1 MKKIILLLL
10 MSFFSFSG
18 YSQLA
23 MEGFESGIPSTW
35 AVFDN
40 GVGTGQSWGINN
52 TVATPPIVYQ
62 GNNAAYINRETLA
75 NVGDIARDYLATPLV
90 TIPANGQL
98 RFFTRS
104 FANGNQGTKYQIRVA
119 PSTASQTNS
128 SAYALVQEWD
138 ETTLNATFNIYEE
151 KVVSLSAYAS
161 QQVYVSFVRVH
172 TQLAG
177 GINGAGDRWL
187 VDNVSIVQQCL
198 DPTGLAA
205 NGITQTSAN
214 LTWGNPSGATSWEIE
229 IIPATGTPT
238 GIGTVYNGTLPYAV
252 TATTAGTAFT
262 PSTDYKYYVRA
273 LCGSGSS
280 SIWVGPFPFST
291 STPGISCSAP
301 IIIGTIPYSTTDNTA
316 NYSDN
321 PAIEGSPGAS
331 GCGSTNGYLNGNDVV
346 YSYTATTTGVINVS
360 MTPSDTFSGIFAY
373 NSCANIG
380 VSCINGVAN
389 SNTDVR
395 AFDLPVTAGST
406 YYFVISTWAAPQTT

>member
-10 MSFFSFSG
+10 ISFFSISG

-23 MEGFESGIPSTW
+23 LEGFESGIPSTW

-40 GVGTGQSWGINN
+40 GVGTNQSWGINN
-52 TVATPPIVYQ
+52 AVATPPIVYQ
-62 GNNAAYINRETLA
+62 GNNAAYINRENLVTEGL
-75 NVGDIARDYLATPLV
+75 IARDYLATPLV

-104 FANGNQGTKYQIRVA
+104 FASAVLGTKYQIRVA
-119 PSTASQTNS
+119 PSTASQTS
-128 SAYALVQEWD
+128 ISDADYIWVKEWD
-138 ETTLNATFNIYEE
+138 EITLNATYNIYEE
-151 KVVSLSAYAS
+151 KVVSLSAYAN

-229 IIPATGTPT
+229 VIPATGTPT
-238 GIGTVYNGTLPYAV
+238 GIGTVYNGTLPYTV
-252 TATTAGTAFT
+252 TATTAGAAFT

-273 LCGSGSS
+273 LCGSGVSS
-280 SIWVGPFPFST
+280 VWVGPFPFST
-291 STPGISCSAP
+291 STPGISC
-301 IIIGTIPYSTTDNTA
+301 
-316 NYSDN
+316 
-321 PAIEGSPGAS
+321 
-331 GCGSTNGYLNGNDVV
+331 
-346 YSYTATTTGVINVS
+346 
-360 MTPSDTFSGIFAY
+360 
-373 NSCANIG
+373 
-380 VSCINGVAN
+380 
-389 SNTDVR
+389 R
-395 AFDLPVTAGST
+395 
-406 YYFVISTWAAPQTT
+406 